1 MSPGRP
7 AQIYLVGFMGSGKST
22 VGPLLARALGRPFID
37 LDAVIQASTGRTIP
51 EIFSQEGEVGFRE
64 IETRCLEQV
73 AGGPP
78 AVVALGGGAYQGA
91 VNRSITAATGTTI
104 WLQVSLATVKARVLG
119 DPDRPLAGD
128 PQRLEELFE
137 RRLDAYRQADLQV
150 WAEGRTPEEVVEE
163 IRAMLSSPPASRG
176 PGLP

>member
-1 MSPGRP
+1 MNPGRP
-7 AQIYLVGFMGSGKST
+7 AQIYLVGFMGCGKST

-37 LDAVIQASTGRTIP
+37 LDKVIQGSTGRTIP
-51 EIFSQEGEVGFRE
+51 EIFSEAGEAGFRE

-78 AVVALGGGAYQGA
+78 AVVALGGGAYQDA

-119 DPDRPLAGD
+119 DPARPLAGD
-128 PQRLEELFE
+128 PRRLERLFQA
-137 RRLDAYRQADLQV
+137 RLDAYRQADLQV
-150 WAEGRTPEEVVEE
+150 CAEGRTPEEVVEE
-163 IRAMLSSPPASRG
+163 LKALLTSRLG
-176 PGLP
+176 PQPGP